1 MRSTLRK
8 HSRSTYQPTRRRVAY
23 HAQAADLDRLM
34 KEAVLRLREETREP
48 LGIDAQA
55 YSDVLRGRPLG
66 TRTLAR
72 IAIAAVRAKAA
83 PESIMRLASTLEA
96 WLLSLLPAAECI
108 RTAAHMETVEQGEA
122 DSAVLEAAFAGDRPR
137 LDEAIARTM
146 DHLAAQRRLLAALV
160 ATRSRLGVA

>member
-1 MRSTLRK
+1 MRPTLRK
-8 HSRSTYQPTRRRVAY
+8 HPGPTYQTTRRRVAY

-34 KEAVLRLREETREP
+34 KEAVLRLREETHEP

-83 PESIMRLASTLEA
+83 PESIMSLASTLEA
-96 WLLSLLPAAECI
+96 WLLSLLPTPACI
-108 RTAAHMETVEQGEA
+108 RTAAHIETVEQGEA

-137 LDEAIARTM
+137 LDEAIAQTIE
-146 DHLAAQRRLLAALV
+146 HLAAQRLLLASLL
-160 ATRSRLGVA
+160 ATRNRVGVA